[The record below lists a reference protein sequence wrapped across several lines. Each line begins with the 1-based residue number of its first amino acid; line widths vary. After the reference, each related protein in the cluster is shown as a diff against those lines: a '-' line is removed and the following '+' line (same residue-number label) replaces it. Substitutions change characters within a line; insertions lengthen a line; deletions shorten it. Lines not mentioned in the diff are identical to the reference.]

1 MIACTKCLI
10 SYAGALWISLLY
22 ICTLFSPKSWGLSQ
36 EARRRSSRD
45 LTNHFFR
52 LRDAW
57 HDWWRNIALLSCL
70 KHLWKFWNTCATFWE
85 VDNYKG
91 QQSALHVK
99 IYDSQKICTKPGQ
112 IVSDYHPLFLN
123 FGYTFAFF
131 ESSYYF
137 WKYM

>member
-57 HDWWRNIALLSCL
+57 RDWWRNIALLSCL
-70 KHLWKFWNTCATFWE
+70 KHLWKLKHMTERLESWLLA
-85 VDNYKG
+85 
-91 QQSALHVK
+91 SALHVK